1 MKVHPHGKVG
11 GAEPGCAM
19 LPAAAADALLVA
31 ALETDMSRVGMAT
44 TMAYLTITRRS
55 LALPLYR
62 DRS

>member
-1 MKVHPHGKVG
+1 
-11 GAEPGCAM
+11 
-19 LPAAAADALLVA
+19 LLVA

-44 TMAYLTITRRS
+44 TMAYLAITRRS